1 MARRRYDEDFKKQ
14 IVKIYNQ
21 GNHSY
26 RSLGDEYGVA
36 APTIRTWV
44 LRYNNSNSFDVDDNR
59 TEEEKELIE
68 LRKKVKQLEM
78 ENDILKQA
86 ALLLGK
92 KQTLSFV
99 IERNTVLVQCVN
111 F

>member
-1 MARRRYDEDFKKQ
+1 MAKHYDIDFKKQ
-14 IVKIYNQ
+14 IVNIYNQ

-26 RSLGDEYGVA
+26 RSLSEEYGIA
-36 APTIRTWV
+36 ASTVRDWV
-44 LRYNNSNSFDVDDNR
+44 LKYNETGSFNINDNR
-59 TEEEKELIE
+59 TDEEKELIA

-92 KQTLSFV
+92 K
-99 IERNTVLVQCVN
+99 
-111 F
+111 

>member
-1 MARRRYDEDFKKQ
+1 MTKKRYDEDFKKQ
-14 IVKIYNQ
+14 LVKIYNQ
-21 GNHSY
+21 GNHTY
-26 RSLGDEYGVA
+26 RGLSEEYGVA

-44 LRYNNSNSFDVDDNR
+44 IRYNDSKSFNIDENR

-68 LRKKVKQLEM
+68 LRKRLKQLEM

-92 KQTLSFV
+92 
-99 IERNTVLVQCVN
+99 R
-111 F
+111 

>member
-1 MARRRYDEDFKKQ
+1 MTRKRYDEDFKKQ
-14 IVKIYNQ
+14 LVKIYNQ

-26 RSLGDEYGVA
+26 RSLGNEYGVS

-44 LRYNNSNSFDVDDNR
+44 IRYNDSSSFKLDDNR
-59 TEEEKELIE
+59 TEKEKDLIE
-68 LRKKVKQLEM
+68 LQKKVKQLEM

-92 KQTLSFV
+92 K
-99 IERNTVLVQCVN
+99 
-111 F
+111 

>member
-1 MARRRYDEDFKKQ
+1 MAKHYDTDFKKQ
-14 IVKIYNQ
+14 IVNIYNQ

-26 RSLGDEYGVA
+26 RSISEEYGIATSTV
-36 APTIRTWV
+36 RDWV
-44 LRYNNSNSFDVDDNR
+44 LKYNETGSFNINDNR
-59 TEEEKELIE
+59 TDEEKELIE

-92 KQTLSFV
+92 K
-99 IERNTVLVQCVN
+99 
-111 F
+111 

>member
-1 MARRRYDEDFKKQ
+1 VTRKRYDEDFKKQ
-14 IVKIYNQ
+14 LVKIYNI

-26 RSLGDEYGVA
+26 RSLAEEYGVS
-36 APTIRTWV
+36 APTIRSWV
-44 LRYNNSNSFDVDDNR
+44 IRYNNSSSFDINDNR
-59 TEEEKELIE
+59 TDEDKELIE

-92 KQTLSFV
+92 K
-99 IERNTVLVQCVN
+99 
-111 F
+111 

>member
-1 MARRRYDEDFKKQ
+1 MAKKRFDEDFKKQ
-14 IVKIYNQ
+14 LVKIYNQ

-26 RSLGDEYGVA
+26 RSLSEEYGVS

-44 LRYNNSNSFDVDDNR
+44 IRYNDSKSFNIDDNR
-59 TEEEKELIE
+59 TKEEIELIE
-68 LRKKVKQLEM
+68 LRKRLKQLEI

-92 KQTLSFV
+92 
-99 IERNTVLVQCVN
+99 R
-111 F
+111 

>member
-21 GNHSY
+21 GNHTY
-26 RSLGDEYGVA
+26 RSLADEYGVA

-92 KQTLSFV
+92 K
-99 IERNTVLVQCVN
+99 
-111 F
+111 

>member
-1 MARRRYDEDFKKQ
+1 MTRKRYDEDFKKQ

-26 RSLGDEYGVA
+26 RSLAGEYGVA

-44 LRYNNSNSFDVDDNR
+44 LRYNNSNSFDVEDNR

-68 LRKKVKQLEM
+68 LRKK
-78 ENDILKQA
+78 
-86 ALLLGK
+86 
-92 KQTLSFV
+92 
-99 IERNTVLVQCVN
+99 
-111 F
+111 

>member
-1 MARRRYDEDFKKQ
+1 MTRKHYDEDFKRQ
-14 IVKIYNQ
+14 LVKIYNQ

-26 RSLGDEYGVA
+26 RSLADEYGVA

-44 LRYNNSNSFDVDDNR
+44 MRYNNSQSFDIEENR
-59 TEEEKELIE
+59 TEEDRELIE

-92 KQTLSFV
+92 K
-99 IERNTVLVQCVN
+99 
-111 F
+111 